1 MSNLMQSSVVKPCA
15 ELIQSADAVLI
26 GAGAGLTAAAGI
38 NYTDTKKFADIF
50 PGWVKKGFTMQ
61 YQLMGY
67 PYWTQVEQWGY
78 YAVHLDYVYFQ
89 QKNNALYQQLRQL
102 IGDKDY
108 FVMTSNVDQMFHKNG
123 FDRSR
128 IYSPQGSYGKIQCTK
143 PCTHEVWDIEPYF
156 QKMQQA
162 LDPADQ
168 VLTKEDAV
176 PCCPNCGGTMFI
188 NARIDGSFIEAPYKD
203 EYQRLMKWLEKNSK
217 NKIVLLETGAGYNT
231 PTVIRM
237 PMENLASVLPSSTL
251 IRVNME
257 HAEVSKEIEHKSISI
272 QGDIK
277 SFIEGVSV
285 L

>member
-1 MSNLMQSSVVKPCA
+1 MQSSVVKQCA
-15 ELIQSADAVLI
+15 EFIQSAEAVII

-50 PGWVKKGFTMQ
+50 PGWVKKGFSMQ

-78 YAVHLDYVYFQ
+78 YTVHLDYVYYQ
-89 QKNNALYQQLRQL
+89 QKINMLYQQLRRL

-128 IYSPQGSYGKIQCTK
+128 IYSPQGSYGKIQCTE
-143 PCTHEVWDIEPYF
+143 PCTNEVWDIEPF
-156 QKMQQA
+156 FHKMQQS
-162 LDPADQ
+162 LDTEEQ
-168 VLTKEDAV
+168 VLTDEDAV
-176 PCCPNCGGTMFI
+176 PHCPNCGGTMFL
-188 NARIDGSFIEAPYKD
+188 NVRIDGSFIEAPYKN
-203 EYQRLMKWLEKNSK
+203 EYQRLMKWLGKNSNK
-217 NKIVLLETGAGYNT
+217 KIVLLETGAGYST
-231 PTVIRM
+231 PSVIRM
-237 PMENLASVLPSSTL
+237 PMENFASVLPNSTL
-251 IRVNME
+251 IRVNMD
-257 HAEVSKEIEHKSISI
+257 HAEVPKEIEHKSISI

-285 L
+285 F